1 MNKIDLINCLFLKV
15 ITLEDSKIDKD
26 CWQNCLI
33 DLIFDD
39 ITSAGCD

>member
-26 CWQNCLI
+26 CWQKL
-33 DLIFDD
+33 FDRLD
-39 ITSAGCD
+39 IR